1 MSSVLLDANVL
12 VALAVDD
19 HVHHEAA
26 VSWFLDGTSPF
37 ATTPI
42 TQGTLLRLL
51 LRSGMATETAFEVL
65 SGFTQHLRH
74 RFWADDRPYE
84 ASTLRGVVGHRQVT
98 DAYLAS
104 LARGNE
110 GRLATFDH
118 GLAAL
123 HPDVAE
129 LVATGE

>member
-1 MSSVLLDANVL
+1 MLLDANVL

-26 VSWFLDGTSPF
+26 MAWFLDETSAF

-51 LRSGMATETAFEVL
+51 LRSGIAADTASEVL
-65 SGFTQHLRH
+65 TGFTHHPRH
-74 RFWADDRPYE
+74 RFWPDDRPYD
-84 ASTLRGVVGHRQVT
+84 ASMLRGVIGHRQVT

-104 LARGNE
+104 LSRANE
-110 GRLATFDH
+110 GRLATFDQ
-118 GLAAL
+118 GLAVL
-123 HPDVAE
+123 HADVAE